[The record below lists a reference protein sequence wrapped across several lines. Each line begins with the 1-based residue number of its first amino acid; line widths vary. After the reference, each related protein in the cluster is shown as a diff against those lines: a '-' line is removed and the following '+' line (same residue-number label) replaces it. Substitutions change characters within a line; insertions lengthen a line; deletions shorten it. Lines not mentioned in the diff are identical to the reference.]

1 MDAIGGVISQ
11 LMEVITMLIAVYHA
25 IGKFLAPEL
34 IRNMETQSSLVPANR
49 WIAIYYP
56 NSIVNH
62 QRQPILTMIKPDNVL
77 YYIVYDRDSIL

>member
-1 MDAIGGVISQ
+1 
-11 LMEVITMLIAVYHA
+11 MLIAGYHA

-34 IRNMETQSSLVPANR
+34 SRNMETQSSLAPANP

-62 QRQPILTMIKPDNVL
+62 QRHPRLTMIKPDNVYTIL
-77 YYIVYDRDSIL
+77 YDRDSIL